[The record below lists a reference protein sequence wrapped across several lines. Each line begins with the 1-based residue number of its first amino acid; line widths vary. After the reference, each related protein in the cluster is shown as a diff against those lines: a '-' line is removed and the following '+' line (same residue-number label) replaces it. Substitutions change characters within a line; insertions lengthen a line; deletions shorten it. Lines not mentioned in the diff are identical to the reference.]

1 MTVITVAIALQNT
14 FSIFPVTYYCLLPK
28 SAPHFQLRVNS
39 EKVISKTGNLLSRVA
54 GFWKG
59 NHILI
64 EFPPMVANA
73 RVRLQSIFLLQK
85 PLITNT
91 LAEYPNFD
99 TMRLRMHPLLLR
111 VCAFAV
117 LGGST

>member
-1 MTVITVAIALQNT
+1 MRHSSFTKSHPLFCAIISQNPSNLNVGKKEVDVT
-14 FSIFPVTYYCLLPK
+14 EIRYIHSI
-28 SAPHFQLRVNS
+28 
-39 EKVISKTGNLLSRVA
+39 
-54 GFWKG
+54 WKG

>member
-1 MTVITVAIALQNT
+1 
-14 FSIFPVTYYCLLPK
+14 
-28 SAPHFQLRVNS
+28 
-39 EKVISKTGNLLSRVA
+39 
-54 GFWKG
+54 
-59 NHILI
+59 
-64 EFPPMVANA
+64 MVANA